1 VYDLSKRIAIRL
13 SFFMIMIEI
22 KHLRIRIALFCE
34 VISLIPVGYTVQRS
48 ICYGFI
54 RTYAG
59 FSRFSQYDIMRI
71 KLYDESL
78 NRRVLHG

>member
-1 VYDLSKRIAIRL
+1 MYDLSKRIAIRL

-48 ICYGFI
+48 IRHGFI
-54 RTYAG
+54 RTSTG

>member
-1 VYDLSKRIAIRL
+1 MYDLSKRIAIRL

-22 KHLRIRIALFCE
+22 KHLRIALFCE
-34 VISLIPVGYTVQRS
+34 VISLIPVRCMVHRS
-48 ICYGFI
+48 ICCGFI
-54 RTYAG
+54 RINAG